1 MKKKLTFRLDDIA
14 PGLRIENLKKFEEIF
29 DQFDIKPIIGVV
41 PCNKDPKLAYEA
53 YDEKS
58 FWQEVCRLQEKGW
71 VIAQHGY
78 EHVYSNKDSGLLDA
92 NPFSEFAGFT
102 YEEQYEKIARGKAIL
117 EGHGLKTKMF
127 MAPGH
132 TFDKT
137 TLKALDDNGFLYITD
152 GYARLPYKRDNIIFI
167 PCTLSGAKVPK
178 GLDTVCIHLN
188 YWEADDFRNLRDFL
202 ENNRGLIATV
212 QEVLELGHIPDYNKK
227 IMKQEAAFLKY
238 KEKRN
243 RMANDDKM
251 QVYLQRSY
259 SDNKVIKLIKRA
271 IFLPMLLKK

>member
-1 MKKKLTFRLDDIA
+1 MFRLDDIA
-14 PGLRIENLKKFEEIF
+14 PGLRIENLKKFEDIF
-29 DQFDIKPIIGVV
+29 EQFDIKPIIGVV
-41 PCNKDPKLAYEA
+41 PSNKDPKLAYEA
-53 YDEKS
+53 YDEKE
-58 FWQEVCRLQEKGW
+58 FWKEVGRLQEKGW

-102 YEEQYEKIARGKAIL
+102 YEEQYEKIAKGKALL
-117 EGHGLKTKMF
+117 ESYGLKTTMF

-132 TFDKT
+132 TFDET
-137 TLKALDDNGFLYITD
+137 TLKVLSDNGFSYITD
-152 GYARLPYKRDNIIFI
+152 GYARLPYKRENIIFI
-167 PCTLSGAKVPK
+167 PCTLSGVQVPK
-178 GLDTVCIHLN
+178 GIDTVCIHLN
-188 YWEADDFRNLRDFL
+188 YWEDEDFRNLKEFL
-202 ENNRGLIATV
+202 KNNKNLVVTV
-212 QEVLELGHIPDYNKK
+212 QEVLDLEHIPDYDIK
-227 IMKQEAAFLKY
+227 IMKQEKAFLKY

-251 QVYLQRSY
+251 QIYLQRSY